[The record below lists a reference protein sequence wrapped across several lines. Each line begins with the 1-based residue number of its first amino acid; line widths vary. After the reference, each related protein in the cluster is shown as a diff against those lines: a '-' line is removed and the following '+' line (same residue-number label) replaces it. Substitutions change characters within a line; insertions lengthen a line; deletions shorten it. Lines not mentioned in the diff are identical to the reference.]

1 MKIKLITFICL
12 FLTGNILLAQHAKFT
27 SSGSIEYEKSAN
39 SFALI
44 KKMLG
49 KNIQSLDQQL
59 FDQYQKSQK
68 QFIVLKST
76 LRFNSDKM
84 LFTPTVPESST
95 QRNFFGT
102 IPMSEQNS
110 TIYTDL
116 ATNTS
121 VSQKNVFDDFI
132 LVKDTVRKIKWKITD
147 ETREIAGYTCRR
159 ANGLVM
165 DSIYAVAFYT
175 DKIPLSGGPESF
187 CGLPGMILE
196 IALPHENIS
205 WKATKVN
212 EVAVSSAAI
221 VPPKKGKAMN
231 SKQFYEMLKSSFK
244 NRGDA
249 AQIDLIIKSYLL

>member
-1 MKIKLITFICL
+1 MKIKLTALTCL
-12 FLTGNILLAQHAKFT
+12 LLTGNILFAQHAKFT
-27 SSGSIEYEKSAN
+27 SSGSVEYEKSAN

-49 KNIQSLDQQL
+49 KNIGSLDQQL

-76 LRFNSDKM
+76 LNFNVDKM
-84 LFTPTVPESST
+84 LFTPIVPENPP
-95 QRNFFGT
+95 RNFFGT
-102 IPMSEQNS
+102 IPMTEQNS
-110 TIYTDL
+110 IIYTDL

-121 VSQKNVFDDFI
+121 VSQKNVFDDYLLI
-132 LVKDTVRKIKWKITD
+132 KDTVRKIKWKITD
-147 ETREIAGYTCRR
+147 ETREVAGYTCRR

-187 CGLPGMILE
+187 GGLPGMILE
-196 IALPHENIS
+196 IALPHENVS

-212 EVAVSSAAI
+212 DVTIPAAVI
-221 VPPKKGKAMN
+221 VPPKKGKVMN

-249 AQIDLIIKSYLL
+249 TQIDLLIKSYLL